1 MNLTERIKAG
11 FVGKSVMTDEKTG
24 KKHIVNFDDT
34 ENIGIL
40 SSEEL
45 KILFG
50 DKRGRLTEEDHKK
63 IHFPGDEFED
73 LEFLKEYGIDI
84 DKLMNE
90 DYE

>member
-50 DKRGRLTEEDHKK
+50 DKRRRLTEEDHKK
-63 IHFPGDEFED
+63 IHSPGDEFED
-73 LEFLKEYGIDI
+73 LEFLKEHGVDI